1 MSSGSMGR
9 CNSSTPICWALTDFV
24 GGCERRRGKY
34 ESDSRS
40 RTTANF
46 SYANGS
52 RRLRSSSRTVNIEG
66 NPVRKR
72 RRTNNQQRQFSH
84 NARNATCTE
93 SIEQSRLRLS
103 RIQQQLN
110 VTTRNILVFRHFI
123 PRLIPSPFL
132 ILAFVHFGF

>member
-1 MSSGSMGR
+1 MSSGGLGR
-9 CNSSTPICWALTDFV
+9 CNSLTLVYLALTHFV
-24 GGCERRRGKY
+24 GGSERGRGKH

-40 RTTANF
+40 RTTADF

-52 RRLRSSSRTVNIEG
+52 RRLQSSSGTINFKG

-103 RIQQQLN
+103 RIQQQLS